1 MTNTRTPDAGSYTL
15 NSSEDLLQR
24 WSRRKTAARI
34 QAEES
39 VEIETVPADI
49 PAGIELPPLES
60 LQEHSDVSG
69 FLSPEVSRDLRR
81 LALKKLFHLPK
92 FNITDGLDDYDED
105 YRNFAA
111 LGDIITADM
120 RHHLQ
125 RAAEEAKQ
133 ALLDDEPAI
142 QPAQITEKEPQP
154 EHPGVSSER
163 VSSRQPGRNK
173 LPETPDEPV

>member
-1 MTNTRTPDAGSYTL
+1 MLLANAPTTDTDRDTA

-24 WSRRKTAARI
+24 WSHRKTAART
-34 QAEES
+34 QTEES
-39 VEIETVPADI
+39 VETEVAPADI
-49 PAGIELPPLES
+49 PAGIELPPVET

-69 FLSPEVSRDLRR
+69 FLSPGVSRDLRS

-125 RAAEEAKQ
+125 RVAVEAKQ
-133 ALLDDEPAI
+133 VLLEDDHPIKPTQITEEEP
-142 QPAQITEKEPQP
+142 QPAQ
-154 EHPGVSSER
+154 PGATNGR
-163 VSSRQPGRNK
+163 VSSRQQGT
-173 LPETPDEPV
+173 TP